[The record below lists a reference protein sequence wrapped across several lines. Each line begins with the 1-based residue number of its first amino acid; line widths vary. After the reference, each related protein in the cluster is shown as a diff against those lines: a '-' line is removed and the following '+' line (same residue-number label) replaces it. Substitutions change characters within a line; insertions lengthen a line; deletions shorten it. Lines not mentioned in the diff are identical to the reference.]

1 MRYHEF
7 MMITEEPLENT
18 LSGNLTKQ
26 ADAKADQAKRLKQQ
40 AALAKKRE
48 QINGQRTNPTSQI
61 ERAIGRLP
69 WWVSAPCPC

>member
-7 MMITEEPLENT
+7 MTITEEQQATT

-48 QINGQRTNPTSQI
+48 QINGQRTKIIKTQSD
-61 ERAIGRLP
+61 LTKLL
-69 WWVSAPCPC
+69 SD

>member
-7 MMITEEPLENT
+7 MTITEKPLENT

-48 QINGQRTNPTSQI
+48 QINGQRTKMIKTQSDL
-61 ERAIGRLP
+61 AALMSKSDKG
-69 WWVSAPCPC
+69 

>member
-7 MMITEEPLENT
+7 MMIAEEPLANT
-18 LSGNLTKQ
+18 PSCNLTKQ

-48 QINGQRTNPTSQI
+48 QINGQRTKMIKSQSDL
-61 ERAIGRLP
+61 AALMSKSDKG
-69 WWVSAPCPC
+69 

>member
-7 MMITEEPLENT
+7 MTITENQTANT

-26 ADAKADQAKRLKQQ
+26 ADAKVDQAKRLKQQ

-48 QINGQRTNPTSQI
+48 QINGQRTKIIKTQSD
-61 ERAIGRLP
+61 LTKLL
-69 WWVSAPCPC
+69 SD

>member
-7 MMITEEPLENT
+7 MTITEEQQANT
-18 LSGNLTKQ
+18 LSGNLSKQ

-48 QINGQRTNPTSQI
+48 QINGQRTKMIKTQSDLTKLLS
-61 ERAIGRLP
+61 E
-69 WWVSAPCPC
+69 

>member
-7 MMITEEPLENT
+7 MIITEEPHANT

-26 ADAKADQAKRLKQQ
+26 ADAKVDQAKRLKQQ

-48 QINGQRTNPTSQI
+48 QINGQRTKMIKTQSDLAALMSQSDK
-61 ERAIGRLP
+61 G
-69 WWVSAPCPC
+69 

>member
-7 MMITEEPLENT
+7 MMVSEDQLANT

-26 ADAKADQAKRLKQQ
+26 ADAKADQAKHLKQQ

-48 QINGQRTNPTSQI
+48 QINGQRTKMIKTQSDLATLMSQSDK
-61 ERAIGRLP
+61 G
-69 WWVSAPCPC
+69 

>member
-7 MMITEEPLENT
+7 MTITENQTANT

-26 ADAKADQAKRLKQQ
+26 ADAKVDQAKRLKQQ

-48 QINGQRTNPTSQI
+48 QINGQRTKMIKSQSDL
-61 ERAIGRLP
+61 AALMSQSDKG
-69 WWVSAPCPC
+69 

>member
-1 MRYHEF
+1 

-48 QINGQRTNPTSQI
+48 QINGQRTKMIKTQSDL
-61 ERAIGRLP
+61 AALMSKSDKG
-69 WWVSAPCPC
+69 

>member
-7 MMITEEPLENT
+7 MTITENQSANT

-26 ADAKADQAKRLKQQ
+26 ADAKADQAKRMKQQ

-48 QINGQRTNPTSQI
+48 QINGQRTKMIKTQSDL
-61 ERAIGRLP
+61 AVLMSKSDKG
-69 WWVSAPCPC
+69 

>member
-48 QINGQRTNPTSQI
+48 QINGQRTKMIKTQSDL
-61 ERAIGRLP
+61 AALMSKSDKG
-69 WWVSAPCPC
+69 

>member
-48 QINGQRTNPTSQI
+48 QINGQRTKMIKTQSDLAALMYQSDK
-61 ERAIGRLP
+61 G
-69 WWVSAPCPC
+69 

>member
-48 QINGQRTNPTSQI
+48 QINGQRTKMIKTQSDLATLMSQSDK
-61 ERAIGRLP
+61 G
-69 WWVSAPCPC
+69 

>member
-48 QINGQRTNPTSQI
+48 QINGQRTKMIKSQSDL
-61 ERAIGRLP
+61 AALMSQSDKG
-69 WWVSAPCPC
+69 

>member
-1 MRYHEF
+1 

-48 QINGQRTNPTSQI
+48 QINGQRTKMIKTQSDLATLMSQSDK
-61 ERAIGRLP
+61 G
-69 WWVSAPCPC
+69 

>member
-7 MMITEEPLENT
+7 MTIGEDQPSNT

-26 ADAKADQAKRLKQQ
+26 ANAKSDQAKKLKQQ

-48 QINGQRTNPTSQI
+48 QLNGQRTKMIKTQSDLSTLMNKPT
-61 ERAIGRLP
+61 P
-69 WWVSAPCPC
+69 

>member
-7 MMITEEPLENT
+7 MTITEEQPANT
-18 LSGNLTKQ
+18 LSDNLSKQ

-48 QINGQRTNPTSQI
+48 QINGQRTKMIKTQSDLAALMSQSDK
-61 ERAIGRLP
+61 G
-69 WWVSAPCPC
+69 

>member
-7 MMITEEPLENT
+7 MMITEEPLANT

-48 QINGQRTNPTSQI
+48 QINGQRTKMIKTQSDF
-61 ERAIGRLP
+61 AALMSKSDKG
-69 WWVSAPCPC
+69 

>member
-7 MMITEEPLENT
+7 MTITEVQPANT
-18 LSGNLTKQ
+18 LSVNLTKQ

-48 QINGQRTNPTSQI
+48 QINGQRTKMIKNQSDLTKLLS
-61 ERAIGRLP
+61 E
-69 WWVSAPCPC
+69 

>member
-7 MMITEEPLENT
+7 MTITEEPLANT

-48 QINGQRTNPTSQI
+48 QINGQRTKMIKTQSDL
-61 ERAIGRLP
+61 ATLMSKSDKG
-69 WWVSAPCPC
+69 

>member
-7 MMITEEPLENT
+7 MTITENQTANT

-48 QINGQRTNPTSQI
+48 QINGQRTKMIKTQSDL
-61 ERAIGRLP
+61 AALMSKSDKG
-69 WWVSAPCPC
+69 